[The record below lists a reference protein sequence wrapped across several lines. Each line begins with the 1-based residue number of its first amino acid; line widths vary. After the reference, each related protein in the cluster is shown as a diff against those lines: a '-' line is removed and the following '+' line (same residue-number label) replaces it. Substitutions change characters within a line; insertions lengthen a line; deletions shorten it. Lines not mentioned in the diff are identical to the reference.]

1 MHFSG
6 VVYAHRNEDVVNCMS
21 KAKCD
26 GVSPNSKQKCVQQM
40 MVCLE
45 KEKSSRVIFDG
56 LEEENQCVKNDHAK
70 LKVGSDKVGK
80 GKPLSKE
87 DQFASLASFKG
98 MDKTQFSRWL
108 LSVSE
113 AEKQELL
120 FNFKQR
126 KKV

>member
-6 VVYAHRNEDVVNCMS
+6 VVYAHRNEDVVNYMS
-21 KAKCD
+21 KAKYD
-26 GVSPNSKQKCVQQM
+26 GVSPNSKQKSEQQ

-45 KEKSSRVIFDG
+45 EENSSRVIFDG
-56 LEEENQCVKNDHAK
+56 LEEENPCVKNDHAK
-70 LKVGSDKVGK
+70 LKAGLDKVGK

-98 MDKTQFSRWL
+98 MDKTRFSRWL
-108 LSVSE
+108 LSASE

>member
-21 KAKCD
+21 KAKYR
-26 GVSPNSKQKCVQQM
+26 VSPNSKQKSEQQ

-45 KEKSSRVIFDG
+45 EENSSRVIFDG
-56 LEEENQCVKNDHAK
+56 LEEENQCLKNDHSK
-70 LKVGSDKVGK
+70 LKAGLDKVGE